1 MKLLLDMNLSP
12 KIAAALSHMGIE
24 SVHWLSVGSQGA
36 TDTEIIS
43 YAKENN
49 YVVITH
55 DLDFSVILSVSHGKL
70 PSVIQIR
77 AQDMNIE
84 KIANM
89 VSFAVQENAVELT
102 HGAILSIDAKRA
114 RLRLLPL

>member
-12 KIAAALSHMGIE
+12 KIAAALSLKGIE
-24 SVHWLSVGSQGA
+24 SVHWLTVGLPEA

-43 YAKENN
+43 YAKENSC
-49 YVVITH
+49 VVVTH
-55 DLDFSVILSVSHGKL
+55 DLDFSTVLSVSHGKL

-77 AQDMNIE
+77 SQDLNVEQITD
-84 KIANM
+84 M
-89 VSFAVQENAVELT
+89 VSATVRENVVEIVQ
-102 HGAILSIDAKRA
+102 GAILSIDSKRA